1 MKPGNKYYFLTILF
15 IFFYNIIL
23 NAEDKILSSPLV
35 NLNELQPSF
44 EESDDSTTDDKIGN
58 DLILKNKKVLPKN
71 KNTNAKLIGLD
82 KITAK
87 TSVIIINMGET
98 KNFGPLE
105 IKVLKCGKIIS
116 NNIKSSVAYLQVKD
130 SSDNQNEKV
139 FIFNGWTFSS
149 DTTIAPFDHAIY
161 DLQLINCNNV

>member
-58 DLILKNKKVLPKN
+58 DLILKKKKVLPKN

-98 KNFGPLE
+98 KNYGSL
-105 IKVLKCGKIIS
+105 
-116 NNIKSSVAYLQVKD
+116 
-130 SSDNQNEKV
+130 
-139 FIFNGWTFSS
+139 
-149 DTTIAPFDHAIY
+149 
-161 DLQLINCNNV
+161 